1 MIYTTNTNKR
11 RRRGAFALCL
21 VAGAALAVN
30 FGCGGSGVAFVK
42 VSGAEPTAGTWL
54 AIVLTNFSA
63 ASVPAPP
70 AYQTPTWQAE
80 ISELQQLQASRTQQQ
95 IDRAIFWNAG
105 AVCRWNEIA
114 RDLVAARSVNPPV
127 ASRIYAALSIAQYDT
142 LIAVWRMKYRY
153 NRKYPSEEAGSGID
167 AVLPIPPDPCYP
179 CEHSAMAAAS
189 ERILREFF
197 PNDTAMLDAAKSE
210 HQQSRMWAG
219 IARRSDVEAGDQI
232 GVVVA
237 EEVLAYI
244 TDDGWDAV
252 WTGQVPV
259 GDCYWYSS
267 QNPPRPPLL
276 PLWGEVRPW
285 LMTSGSQ
292 FRPGPPPDCNS
303 QEFQEALQEVRF
315 FSDNRT
321 PEQLAIAMFWADGPG
336 TATPPGHW
344 NQIACDMAME
354 KGLNEVRTARMLAL
368 MNMATM
374 DAGISV
380 WDAKYVY
387 WLIRPSQADPNIT
400 TPPGLPNFP
409 SYTSG
414 HSGFSGAAATVLSY
428 IFPGEAETLNA
439 MAEEAAI
446 SRVYGGIHYRF
457 DSDVALEQGR
467 QIGALA
473 VARGQ
478 ADGSP

>member
-1 MIYTTNTNKR
+1 MLAVT
-11 RRRGAFALCL
+11 
-21 VAGAALAVN
+21 AALAGN
-30 FGCGGSGVAFVK
+30 FGCGGSGAPSANT
-42 VSGAEPTAGTWL
+42 SGAEPTAGTWR
-54 AIVLTNFSA
+54 AVVLTDFNS

-70 AYQTPTWQAE
+70 AFQTPAWQAE
-80 ISELQQLQASRTQQQ
+80 TLELQQLQASRTQDQ
-95 IDRAIFWNAG
+95 IDRAAFWNEG

-114 RDLVAARSVNPPV
+114 RDLVAARRVNPPV
-127 ASRIYAALSIAQYDT
+127 ATRIYTALAVAQFDT

-153 NRKYPSEEAGSGID
+153 DRKYPSQEAGTGINPT
-167 AVLPIPPDPCYP
+167 LPLAPDPCYP
-179 CEHSAMAAAS
+179 CEHSAIAAAS

-197 PNDTAMLDAAKSE
+197 PNDTAMLDAAKAE

-219 IARRSDVEAGDQI
+219 VARRSDVEAGNQI
-232 GVVVA
+232 GEFVA
-237 EEVLAYI
+237 GEVLSHIA
-244 TDDGWDAV
+244 DDGSDAV

-259 GDCYWYSS
+259 GDCYWFSS
-267 QNPPRPPLL
+267 ENPPRPPLL

-292 FRPGPPPDCNS
+292 FRPGPPPDCHS
-303 QEFQEALQEVRF
+303 QEFMDALQEVRF
-315 FSDNRT
+315 ISDNRT
-321 PEQLAIAMFWADGPG
+321 PEQLAIAIFWADGPG

-344 NQIACDMAME
+344 NQIACDMAMQ

-368 MNMATM
+368 LNMAMM

-387 WLIRPSQADPNIT
+387 WLLRPSQADPNIT
-400 TPPGLPNFP
+400 TPVGLPNFP
-409 SYTSG
+409 AYTSG

-428 IFPGEAETLNA
+428 IFPGEAESLNA

-446 SRVYGGIHYRF
+446 SRLYGGIHYRF
-457 DSDVALEQGR
+457 DSEVGLEQGR

-478 ADGSP
+478 SDGSP